1 MAHISLTTQS
11 GLAYRLSHHEAAWLS
26 QFSNQDVALHCIRYA
41 LAINSLDAGWLVEH
55 LDDDVV
61 YTTSIVDDFLV
72 RGKDAVL
79 SFFSNR
85 ISTVRAWRHSKPLR
99 VELARNPAD
108 GSPCCLHYQRDN
120 EYSSGLGALHYWL
133 SIQSANG
140 SIRLMDTGI
149 EPSADTMQAST
160 IFPGISRSRIARE
173 QRQRPQKVP
182 YGLPLL
188 FEFHIVEGDMSWLEA
203 GQEIRHWTGRTFPH
217 TEYRLTSHRPPS
229 DDMRRWLYMKGLPAL
244 PCLEV
249 STRGMTILRIAGPD
263 FNDSLLSAFDGLVVD
278 DTRRRVPAGS
288 ATALLENGDGCM
300 GPALQAVELY
310 FRDRRVVKELAACL
324 LSPEP
329 LVARRAAY
337 ALDRLS
343 FLRPANVQ
351 PYLEMLLSVPDDER
365 FNGMLRHVARML
377 PRFRLNL
384 EERYHAEKLLLNFSL
399 HSDPALR
406 IFALRSITR
415 FARQNRHLRE
425 FAGPFIY
432 NHVLCRSGN
441 PRVVR
446 EAEHSLDLIEALV
459 YRDEERW
466 EGPGGHA

>member
-11 GLAYRLSHHEAAWLS
+11 GLAYRLSRHEAAWLS
-26 QFSNQDVALHCIRYA
+26 QFRDQDAALHSIRYA
-41 LAINSLDAGWLVEH
+41 LAFNSLEAGWLVDQ

-61 YTTSIVDDFLV
+61 YTTSIVDNFFV
-72 RGKDAVL
+72 RGRDAVR
-79 SFFSNR
+79 SFLSNR
-85 ISTVRAWRHSKPLR
+85 VSTVRAWRHSKPLR

-120 EYSSGLGALHYWL
+120 EYSSGLGPLHYWL

-140 SIRLMDTGI
+140 RIRLMDTGI
-149 EPSADTMQAST
+149 EPSTDTMQAST
-160 IFPGISRSRIARE
+160 IFPGFSRSQIACE
-173 QRQRPQKVP
+173 QRQRPRKVP
-182 YGLPLL
+182 CGLPLQ

-203 GQEIRHWTGRTFPH
+203 GREIRHWSDRTFPH
-217 TEYRLTSHRPPS
+217 AEYRLTSHRPPA
-229 DDMRRWLYMKGLPAL
+229 DDMRRWLYMKGLPSL

-249 STRGMTILRIAGPD
+249 STRGTTILRIAGPD
-263 FNDSLLSAFDGLVVD
+263 FNGSLLSAFDGLIVD

-288 ATALLENGDGCM
+288 ATALLEGGDGCM
-300 GPALQAVELY
+300 GPALQAVELC
-310 FRDRRVVKELAACL
+310 FRDRRVIKELAACL

-377 PRFRLNL
+377 PRFRFTP
-384 EERYHAEKLLLNFSL
+384 EERYRAEKLLLNLSL

-425 FAGPFIY
+425 FAGPFIF

-441 PRVVR
+441 PWVVR

-459 YRDEERW
+459 YRDEEHW